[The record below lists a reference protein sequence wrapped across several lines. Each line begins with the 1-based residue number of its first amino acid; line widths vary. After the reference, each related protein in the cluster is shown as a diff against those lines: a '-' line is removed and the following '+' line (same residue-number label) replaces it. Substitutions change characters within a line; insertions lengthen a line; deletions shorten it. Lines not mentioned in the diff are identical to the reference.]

1 MGYHPITPFGRT
13 AKAVLTS
20 LQVRQPVA
28 APPCP
33 LDKWQIL
40 RDLTAARARFGLSDR
55 DITLLQALLSFHPGT
70 RLDASEPLV
79 IHPSNETIC
88 ARANGMPCSTMRRHL
103 ARLVEAGL
111 LVRRDSPN
119 GKRYARRIAGTKVA
133 FGFDL
138 SPLLHRAAEIADE
151 AASARALEQQ
161 RKALRETAS
170 LLRRDLAALVEFGAA
185 EHSDPLWDAF
195 SDLARL
201 TARQLRRKLDVDTLR
216 DMVLELHDAVTRA
229 TALFASV
236 APEMSSN
243 DARNEQHKQS
253 SHKDN
258 LDSEQTARSDDASVT
273 DALYCSTV
281 EALGSE
287 AEKSGSGVEGATADD
302 AENIDDVT
310 TGVNETTV
318 KESATVSEVGA
329 LQRTTPNPIGTG
341 DEGMA
346 AAQQISTSP
355 ADKRPSQ
362 SLPEAQTASD
372 NGATTGH
379 SEALKAPADHLT
391 AHTAA
396 ETQIATSHR
405 TGAHP
410 DETKGHQGKAV
421 KTEEHVSKHES
432 ANADVAETNLPGALG
447 SVASNL
453 TALHRLGAS
462 FGATGT
468 QPDHSAKACIT
479 SHGRDTLMP
488 EATVPSSRSPAVN
501 NAAKRPAPPPPL
513 RLVLGTCSEIAVFTP
528 DPIHDW
534 PSLIRAADKIR
545 PMTGISDSAW
555 HDAKSAMGAEQASAT
570 LCAMLQ
576 RFSEIRN
583 PGGYLRH
590 LAKKAREG
598 TFSPTRMVMALEH
611 RAA

>member
-1 MGYHPITPFGRT
+1 LTASRIRFAARDFFVFVNENMGYHPITPFGRT
-13 AKAVLTS
+13 ARAVLTS

-40 RDLTAARARFGLSDR
+40 RDLTTARARFGLSDR
-55 DITLLQALLSFHPGT
+55 DITLLQALLSFHPGA

-119 GKRYARRIAGTKVA
+119 GKRYARRIAGTKIA

-138 SPLLHRAAEIADE
+138 SPLLHRAAAIADE

-170 LLRRDLAALVEFGAA
+170 LLRRDLTALVEFGAA

-216 DMVLELHDAVTRA
+216 DMVLELHNAVARA

-253 SHKDN
+253 SLKDN
-258 LDSEQTARSDDASVT
+258 LDSEQTARSEDASVT

-287 AEKSGSGVEGATADD
+287 VEKSGSGVE
-302 AENIDDVT
+302 AEP
-310 TGVNETTV
+310 VN
-318 KESATVSEVGA
+318 
-329 LQRTTPNPIGTG
+329 
-341 DEGMA
+341 
-346 AAQQISTSP
+346 
-355 ADKRPSQ
+355 
-362 SLPEAQTASD
+362 
-372 NGATTGH
+372 
-379 SEALKAPADHLT
+379 
-391 AHTAA
+391 TAA
-396 ETQIATSHR
+396 ETQTAT
-405 TGAHP
+405 AHHAEAHTA
-410 DETKGHQGKAV
+410 ETNGHQGKAGR
-421 KTEEHVSKHES
+421 TEEHVSKHERT
-432 ANADVAETNLPGALG
+432 NADVAETDLPGALG

-453 TALHRLGAS
+453 TALHRPGEPLDV
-462 FGATGT
+462 TGT
-468 QPDHSAKACIT
+468 QPDHSAKTRIT
-479 SHGRDTLMP
+479 SHGRGTLKP
-488 EATVPSSRSPAVN
+488 EATVPSSRSSAVN

>member
-13 AKAVLTS
+13 ARAVLTS

-28 APPCP
+28 DPPCP

-55 DITLLQALLSFHPGT
+55 DITLLQALLSFHPGA

-119 GKRYARRIAGTKVA
+119 GKRYARRIAGTKIA

-170 LLRRDLAALVEFGAA
+170 LLRRDLTALVEFGAA

-216 DMVLELHDAVTRA
+216 VVVLELHDAVARA

-253 SHKDN
+253 SLKDN
-258 LDSEQTARSDDASVT
+258 LDSEQTARSEDASVT

-287 AEKSGSGVEGATADD
+287 AEKSGSGVE
-302 AENIDDVT
+302 AEP
-310 TGVNETTV
+310 VN
-318 KESATVSEVGA
+318 
-329 LQRTTPNPIGTG
+329 
-341 DEGMA
+341 
-346 AAQQISTSP
+346 
-355 ADKRPSQ
+355 
-362 SLPEAQTASD
+362 
-372 NGATTGH
+372 
-379 SEALKAPADHLT
+379 
-391 AHTAA
+391 TAA
-396 ETQIATSHR
+396 ETQTATAHR
-405 TGAHP
+405 TEAHP
-410 DETKGHQGKAV
+410 DETKGHQGKAG
-421 KTEEHVSKHES
+421 KPEEHVSNHQRT
-432 ANADVAETNLPGALG
+432 NADVAETNLPGALG

>member
-28 APPCP
+28 AAPCP

-55 DITLLQALLSFHPGT
+55 DITLLQALLSFHPGA
-70 RLDASEPLV
+70 RLDPSEPLV
-79 IHPSNETIC
+79 VHPSNETIC

-119 GKRYARRIAGTKVA
+119 GKRYARRIAGTKIA

-151 AASARALEQQ
+151 AAAARALEQQ

-170 LLRRDLAALVEFGAA
+170 LLRRDLAALVEFSAA
-185 EHSDPLWDAF
+185 EQSDPLWDAF

-201 TARQLRRKLDVDTLR
+201 TARQLRRKLDVDALR
-216 DMVLELHDAVTRA
+216 DMVLELHDAVARA

-236 APEMSSN
+236 TPEMSGN

-253 SHKDN
+253 SDKDN
-258 LDSEQTARSDDASVT
+258 LDSEQTARCEDAFVT
-273 DALYCSTV
+273 DALYCSTA
-281 EALGSE
+281 EALGLH
-287 AEKSGSGVEGATADD
+287 AEKAEDCIDAVPVNVAEEADDVATA
-302 AENIDDVT
+302 VH
-310 TGVNETTV
+310 ETTV
-318 KESATVSEVGA
+318 EKRAACSETGTLQKTAPIATG
-329 LQRTTPNPIGTG
+329 N
-341 DEGMA
+341 EGIE
-346 AAQQISTSP
+346 AAQEISSKP
-355 ADKRPSQ
+355 ADKRTAAPTRD
-362 SLPEAQTASD
+362 AQTAAES
-372 NGATTGH
+372 GAKTGR
-379 SEALKAPADHLT
+379 SEAS
-391 AHTAA
+391 AA
-396 ETQIATSHR
+396 ET
-405 TGAHP
+405 
-410 DETKGHQGKAV
+410 EGHQGQAIKRAG
-421 KTEEHVSKHES
+421 
-432 ANADVAETNLPGALG
+432 D
-447 SVASNL
+447 
-453 TALHRLGAS
+453 
-462 FGATGT
+462 
-468 QPDHSAKACIT
+468 
-479 SHGRDTLMP
+479 
-488 EATVPSSRSPAVN
+488 
-501 NAAKRPAPPPPL
+501 NAAKRPAPPPL

-534 PSLIRAADKIR
+534 PGLIRAADKIR
-545 PMTGISDSAW
+545 PMTGISDTAW

>member
-1 MGYHPITPFGRT
+1 MNENMGYHPITPFGRT

-55 DITLLQALLSFHPGT
+55 DITLLQALLSFHPGA

-79 IHPSNETIC
+79 VHPSNETIC

-119 GKRYARRIAGTKVA
+119 GKRYARRIAGTKIA

-151 AASARALEQQ
+151 AAAARALEQQ

-185 EHSDPLWDAF
+185 EQSDPLWDAF

-201 TARQLRRKLDVDTLR
+201 TARQLRRKLDLDALR
-216 DMVLELHDAVTRA
+216 DMVLELHDAVARA
-229 TALFASV
+229 TALFASIT
-236 APEMSSN
+236 PEMSGN
-243 DARNEQHKQS
+243 AARNEQHKQS

-258 LDSEQTARSDDASVT
+258 LDSEQTARCEDAFVT

-281 EALGSE
+281 EALGLH
-287 AEKSGSGVEGATADD
+287 AEKAEGGVKAVPVND
-302 AENIDDVT
+302 AEEIDDVAT
-310 TGVNETTV
+310 AVHETNVEKRGACSETGT
-318 KESATVSEVGA
+318 
-329 LQRTTPNPIGTG
+329 LQKTTPIATG
-341 DEGMA
+341 NEGIE
-346 AAQQISTSP
+346 AAQEIASKP
-355 ADKRPSQ
+355 ADKRTGASTPD
-362 SLPEAQTASD
+362 AQTAAES
-372 NGATTGH
+372 GAKTGR
-379 SEALKAPADHLT
+379 SEAS
-391 AHTAA
+391 AA
-396 ETQIATSHR
+396 ET
-405 TGAHP
+405 
-410 DETKGHQGKAV
+410 EGHQGQAIKRAG
-421 KTEEHVSKHES
+421 
-432 ANADVAETNLPGALG
+432 ANAEVAETNAPVAFA

-453 TALHRLGAS
+453 AALRPLGA
-462 FGATGT
+462 ALDVTGT
-468 QPDHSAKACIT
+468 EPGHSSKSCIK
-479 SHGRDTLMP
+479 SDGQDTRVP
-488 EATVPSSRSPAVN
+488 EATAPLTPSSTVD
-501 NAAKRPAPPPPL
+501 NAAKRPAPPPL

-534 PSLIRAADKIR
+534 PGLIRAADKIR

-555 HDAKSAMGAEQASAT
+555 QDAKSAMGAEQASAT

>member
-1 MGYHPITPFGRT
+1 MTASRIRFAARDFFVFVNENMGYHPITPFGRT
-13 AKAVLTS
+13 ARAVLTS

-55 DITLLQALLSFHPGT
+55 DITLLQALLSFHPGA

-119 GKRYARRIAGTKVA
+119 GKRYARRIAGTKIA

-201 TARQLRRKLDVDTLR
+201 AARQLRRKLDVDTLR
-216 DMVLELHDAVTRA
+216 DMVLELHDAVARA

-253 SHKDN
+253 SLKDN
-258 LDSEQTARSDDASVT
+258 LDSEQTARIENASVT
-273 DALYCSTV
+273 DAHYCSTV
-281 EALGSE
+281 EALGGEAKKAGDGVE
-287 AEKSGSGVEGATADD
+287 AEP
-302 AENIDDVT
+302 
-310 TGVNETTV
+310 VN
-318 KESATVSEVGA
+318 
-329 LQRTTPNPIGTG
+329 
-341 DEGMA
+341 
-346 AAQQISTSP
+346 
-355 ADKRPSQ
+355 
-362 SLPEAQTASD
+362 
-372 NGATTGH
+372 
-379 SEALKAPADHLT
+379 
-391 AHTAA
+391 TAA
-396 ETQIATSHR
+396 ETQTATAHR

-410 DETKGHQGKAV
+410 AETNGHRGKAV

-453 TALHRLGAS
+453 TALHRPGEPLDV
-462 FGATGT
+462 TGT

-479 SHGRDTLMP
+479 SHGRDTHMP
-488 EATVPSSRSPAVN
+488 EATVPSSRSSAVN

>member
-55 DITLLQALLSFHPGT
+55 DITLLQALLSFHPGA

-119 GKRYARRIAGTKVA
+119 GKRYARRIAGTKIA

-170 LLRRDLAALVEFGAA
+170 LVRRDLTALVEFGAA

-216 DMVLELHDAVTRA
+216 EMVLELHDAVARA
-229 TALFASV
+229 TALFASG

-253 SHKDN
+253 SLKDN
-258 LDSEQTARSDDASVT
+258 LDSEQTARSEDASVT

-287 AEKSGSGVEGATADD
+287 AEKSGSGVE
-302 AENIDDVT
+302 AEP
-310 TGVNETTV
+310 VN
-318 KESATVSEVGA
+318 
-329 LQRTTPNPIGTG
+329 
-341 DEGMA
+341 
-346 AAQQISTSP
+346 
-355 ADKRPSQ
+355 
-362 SLPEAQTASD
+362 
-372 NGATTGH
+372 
-379 SEALKAPADHLT
+379 
-391 AHTAA
+391 TAA
-396 ETQIATSHR
+396 ETQTATAHR
-405 TGAHP
+405 TEAHP
-410 DETKGHQGKAV
+410 DETKGHQGKAG
-421 KTEEHVSKHES
+421 KTEEHVSNHERT
-432 ANADVAETNLPGALG
+432 NADVAETNLPGALG

-453 TALHRLGAS
+453 TAFHRLGEPLDV
-462 FGATGT
+462 TGT
-468 QPDHSAKACIT
+468 QPDHSAKTRIT
-479 SHGRDTLMP
+479 SHGRGTLKP
-488 EATVPSSRSPAVN
+488 AATVPSSRSSAVN

>member
-13 AKAVLTS
+13 AKAVLPS

-55 DITLLQALLSFHPGT
+55 DITLLQALLSFHPGA

-119 GKRYARRIAGTKVA
+119 GKRYARRIAGTKIA

-216 DMVLELHDAVTRA
+216 DMVLELDDAVARA

-236 APEMSSN
+236 TPEMSSN

-253 SHKDN
+253 SLKDN
-258 LDSEQTARSDDASVT
+258 LDSEQTERNENPSVT

-281 EALGSE
+281 ETLGSE
-287 AEKSGSGVEGATADD
+287 AEKAGNGVEGATADD
-302 AENIDDVT
+302 AENIDDVA

-346 AAQQISTSP
+346 AAQQISTSL

-362 SLPEAQTASD
+362 SLPEAQTAAD

-396 ETQIATSHR
+396 ETQIATAHR
-405 TGAHP
+405 A
-410 DETKGHQGKAV
+410 ETKGHQGKAV
-421 KTEEHVSKHES
+421 KTEEHVTKHES
-432 ANADVAETNLPGALG
+432 ANADVAETNLPGAFG

-453 TALHRLGAS
+453 TAFHRLGEPLDV
-462 FGATGT
+462 TGT
-468 QPDHSAKACIT
+468 QPDHSAKTRIT
-479 SHGRDTLMP
+479 SHGRGTLKP
-488 EATVPSSRSPAVN
+488 AATVPSSRSSAVN

>member
-55 DITLLQALLSFHPGT
+55 DITLLQALLSFHPGA

-119 GKRYARRIAGTKVA
+119 GKRYARRIAGTKIA

-151 AASARALEQQ
+151 AAAARALEQQ

-185 EHSDPLWDAF
+185 EHADPLWDAF

-216 DMVLELHDAVTRA
+216 DIVLELHDAVARA

-253 SHKDN
+253 SLKDN
-258 LDSEQTARSDDASVT
+258 LDSEQTARSENASVT

-281 EALGSE
+281 ETLGSK
-287 AEKSGSGVEGATADD
+287 AEKSGSGVE
-302 AENIDDVT
+302 AEP
-310 TGVNETTV
+310 VN
-318 KESATVSEVGA
+318 
-329 LQRTTPNPIGTG
+329 
-341 DEGMA
+341 
-346 AAQQISTSP
+346 
-355 ADKRPSQ
+355 
-362 SLPEAQTASD
+362 
-372 NGATTGH
+372 
-379 SEALKAPADHLT
+379 
-391 AHTAA
+391 TAA
-396 ETQIATSHR
+396 ETQTATAHR
-405 TGAHP
+405 TGAHL
-410 DETKGHQGKAV
+410 DETKGHQGNAV
-421 KTEEHVSKHES
+421 KTEEHVSKHER
-432 ANADVAETNLPGALG
+432 ANADVAETDLPGALG

-453 TALHRLGAS
+453 TALHRPGEALDV
-462 FGATGT
+462 TGT
-468 QPDHSAKACIT
+468 QPDHSAKTRIT
-479 SHGRDTLMP
+479 SHGRDTHMP
-488 EATVPSSRSPAVN
+488 EATVPSSRSSAVN
-501 NAAKRPAPPPPL
+501 NAARQPAPPPPL
-513 RLVLGTCSEIAVFTP
+513 RLVLGACSEIAVFTP

-534 PSLIRAADKIR
+534 PGLIRAADKIR